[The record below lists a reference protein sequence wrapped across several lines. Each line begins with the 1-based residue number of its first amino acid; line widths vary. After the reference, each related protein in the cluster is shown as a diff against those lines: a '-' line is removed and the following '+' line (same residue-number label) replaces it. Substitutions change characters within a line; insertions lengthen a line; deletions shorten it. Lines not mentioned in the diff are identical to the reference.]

1 MKKLS
6 HSLLA
11 AGAVALCASSAIAH
25 VGVVN
30 TMTPQAVAGKT
41 YELVLAVPHGCT
53 IPGSNPAVDADTY
66 KVEVSI
72 PAGFTGVRPI
82 MDGVFGKPVLTK
94 DSTGS
99 AQQITWS
106 KPASLDSAAD
116 DQSYRVA
123 LRGTAPNA
131 PFTTIQFNVKQ
142 YCRNPVAGAADLFTD
157 WSNYTSSG
165 ATSNQSPKVKI
176 FPARVPGWN
185 KYNLAATNEKHTPAD
200 VSALLSDFFAD
211 AQIVWLSAGTN
222 TGKGV
227 YSANPNTALKIK
239 ALIAKDP
246 THYDPTTKS
255 DVMIHASDDLWVK
268 Y

>member
-6 HSLLA
+6 FSILA
-11 AGAVALCASSAIAH
+11 ASAAALYAPAALAH
-25 VGVVN
+25 IGVVN
-30 TMTPQAVAGKT
+30 TMTPQAVAGKS
-41 YELVLAVPHGCT
+41 YELVLAIPHGCP
-53 IPGSNPAVDADTY
+53 IPATSPAVDADTY

-82 MDGVFGKPVLTK
+82 IDGVFGKPVLTK
-94 DSTGS
+94 DSTG
-99 AQQITWS
+99 AVTKITWS
-106 KPASLDSAAD
+106 KPASLDSTAD
-116 DQSYRVA
+116 DQSYRIG

-131 PFTTIQFNVKQ
+131 PFTTVQLNVKQ
-142 YCRNPVAGAADLFTD
+142 YCRNPVAGGGDLFTD

-165 ATSNQSPKVKI
+165 VTSNQSPKVKI

-185 KYNLAATNEKHTPAD
+185 KYNLATTNEKHTPAD
-200 VSALLSDFFAD
+200 VAALLTDFFSD
-211 AQIVWLSAGTN
+211 AQIVWLSPGTN

-227 YSANPNTALKIK
+227 YSANPNTTTKIQ

-246 THYDPTTKS
+246 THYDLSTKAS
-255 DVMIHASDDLWVK
+255 VMIHASDDIWVK